1 MGTVIDGVARRGASA
16 GSELMD
22 HGAGRDRRLADL
34 MRSAQDGDHSAY
46 VQLLEEV
53 TPLLRRTVRR
63 HRHFLQPADVEDLV
77 QDILLSLHAVRA
89 TYDPGRPF
97 LPWLLAIARNR
108 MADGARRHVRRSAK
122 EVAVEQLPVTFA
134 EDEANVSGD
143 AYGDPEALRQAMQ
156 RLPRGQREAIQ
167 MLKLREMSLREA
179 AAATGLSVAAL
190 KVAVHRGVKALR
202 KALVAEI

>member
-16 GSELMD
+16 GNELMD

-46 VQLLEEV
+46 IQLLEEV
-53 TPLLRRTVRR
+53 TPLLRQTVRR
-63 HRHFLQPADVEDLV
+63 YRHFLQPADVEDLV

-97 LPWLLAIARNR
+97 LPWLRAIARNR
-108 MADGARRHVRRSAK
+108 MADGARRYVRRSAN
-122 EVAVEQLPVTFA
+122 EVAVEHLPVTFA
-134 EDEANVSGD
+134 EDGANVPGD
-143 AYGDPEALRQAMQ
+143 AHDDPEALRQAMR
-156 RLPRGQREAIQ
+156 RLPRGQREAIE

-179 AAATGLSVAAL
+179 AATTGLSIAAL
-190 KVAVHRGVKALR
+190 KVAVHRGVEALR

>member
-1 MGTVIDGVARRGASA
+1 
-16 GSELMD
+16 MD
-22 HGAGRDRRLADL
+22 HGTERDRHLADL
-34 MRSAQDGDHSAY
+34 MRSAQDGNHSAY

-53 TPLLRRTVRR
+53 TPLLRQTVRR

-89 TYDPGRPF
+89 TYDPERPF

-108 MADGARRHVRRSAK
+108 MADGARRYVRRSAN
-122 EVAVEQLPVTFA
+122 EVAVEHLPVTFA
-134 EDEANVSGD
+134 EDEPNVLGD

-156 RLPRGQREAIQ
+156 RLPRGQREAIE

-179 AAATGLSVAAL
+179 AAATGLSIAAL
-190 KVAVHRGVKALR
+190 KVAVHRGMNALR
-202 KALVAEI
+202 KALVPEI